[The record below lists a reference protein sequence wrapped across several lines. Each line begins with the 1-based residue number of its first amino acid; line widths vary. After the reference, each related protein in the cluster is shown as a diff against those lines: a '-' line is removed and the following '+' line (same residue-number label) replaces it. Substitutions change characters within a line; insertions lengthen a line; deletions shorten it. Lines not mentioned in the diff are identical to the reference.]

1 MSTRAG
7 RGLKT
12 LVSMLLVVL
21 LGSCYL
27 PLRFDAEIDL
37 TRQGFYTMTF
47 IGFMTDV
54 DLFRKIRTGE
64 IKGAD
69 IDKQLKLI
77 ETDFK
82 RSPNTKEFSVF
93 DRTRGIFKIRWEK
106 KGDILKDRMVTF
118 IRRNEAMLN
127 IIYNK
132 DKSTIAIQG
141 ASIATAHKK
150 RLLDMGLNTTGVLK
164 VTTDARI
171 ISSNATKEQNRRDG
185 KRGKEFTWQINSILD
200 PKPVLMIDFR

>member
-1 MSTRAG
+1 MNTRTG
-7 RGLKT
+7 RGLKI
-12 LVSMLLVVL
+12 LVSMLLAVL

-37 TRQGFYTMTF
+37 TRQGYYTMTF
-47 IGFMTDV
+47 IGFMTKV
-54 DLFRKIRTGE
+54 DLYRKIQTGE

-82 RSPNTKEFSVF
+82 RSTNTKEFSVF
-93 DRTRGIFKIRWEK
+93 DRTRAIFKIRWEK

-141 ASIATAHKK
+141 AGIAMAHKK
-150 RLLDMGLNTTGVLK
+150 RLLDMGLNTSGVLK

-185 KRGKEFTWQINSILD
+185 KRGKEFTWQIDSILA